1 MYFISYEAIPN
12 LPIYHETFLYTDSY
26 IKCYKVYYEIRKE
39 KKAWYHCIPCFPSC
53 CFEKVE
59 LLFQIPIFE

>member
-39 KKAWYHCIPCFPSC
+39 KKSLVSLYTLLSCC